1 MEGGDGRKLR
11 SWHDGPVRGNRLLE
25 RIGKYMT
32 NFHSDDSLN
41 WDPYFIICGKKF
53 DDFWECHFKSNSR
66 KVLFILALGFDPRML
81 NGLSRIL
88 KFSNSIKSF
97 KCMLIQYDEGPSSP
111 SLKYRDLVE
120 KNAEDFGKLKGMF
133 SIFEE
138 KQIKLWSDNSITR
151 RRIGDIEAINIIENF
166 EKIQDYTDIIVDI
179 SAMPKGL
186 YFSLIAK
193 ILHLLENEEK
203 LLQKDLPNFFTIVS
217 ENIELDKLIEDSGI
231 DEEPKLIRGYA
242 KELERSAISEI
253 PYIWIPIL
261 GENKKIQLENIHK
274 WIKPDE
280 IYPILPSPSINPR
293 RGDDIITEY
302 HQLLFDEWNV
312 EPKNIV
318 YADESNPFDAY
329 RQISYLVREHTK
341 VLVPLGKCRVA
352 ISSDSSKLISL
363 GALLAA
369 YDLIRQKMSVGIINI
384 DADGYDIKAPE
395 RLSDLN
401 RKSDL
406 YTLLLYHDER
416 K

>member
-1 MEGGDGRKLR
+1 
-11 SWHDGPVRGNRLLE
+11 
-25 RIGKYMT
+25 MT
-32 NFHSDDSLN
+32 NFHSDSSLN

-53 DDFWECHFKSNSR
+53 DDFWKSHLESRSR
-66 KVLFILALGFDPRML
+66 KVLYILALGFDPRML

-88 KFSNSIKSF
+88 KFSNSIEDF
-97 KCMLIQYDEGPSSP
+97 KCILIKYDEGPSSP
-111 SLKYRDLVE
+111 SLRYRSFVE
-120 KNAEDFGKLKGMF
+120 KNTEEFEKLKGKF

-151 RRIGDIEAINIIENF
+151 RRIGDSEAINIIGNF
-166 EKIQDYTDIIVDI
+166 ENIQDFTDIIVDI

-203 LLQKDLPNFFTIVS
+203 LPKKDLPNFFTIVS
-217 ENIELDKLIEDSGI
+217 ENTELDELIEDSGI
-231 DEEPKLIRGYA
+231 DEDPKLMRGYA
-242 KELERSAISEI
+242 KELERYAIAEI

-261 GENKKIQLENIHK
+261 GEHKKIQLENIHK
-274 WIKPDE
+274 WRKPDE

-293 RGDDIITEY
+293 RGDDIISEY

-312 EPKNIV
+312 EPKNV
-318 YADESNPFDAY
+318 MYADESNPFDAY
-329 RQISYLVREHTK
+329 RQIFYLVREHTK
-341 VLVPLGKCRVA
+341 VLAPLGKCRVA

-369 YDLIRQKMSVGIINI
+369 YDLLKQNMSVGIINI
-384 DADGYDIKAPE
+384 EADGYDIKTPE
-395 RLSDLN
+395 RLFDLN